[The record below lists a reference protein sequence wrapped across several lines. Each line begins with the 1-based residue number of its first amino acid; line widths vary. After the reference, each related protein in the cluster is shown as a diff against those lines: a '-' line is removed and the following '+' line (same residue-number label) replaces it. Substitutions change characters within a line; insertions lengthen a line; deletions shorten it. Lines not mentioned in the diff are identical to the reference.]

1 VLVKLNNLIVNTT
14 TTRGVDGWGCWMEVS
29 GMLGWKNDR
38 RLTWHLR
45 GERKWK
51 KQIVSKVEW

>member
-14 TTRGVDGWGCWMEVS
+14 TTRGVDGWGCWIGSQWDVRM
-29 GMLGWKNDR
+29 KNDR